1 MPLYKFGPDEVLYN
15 QIKAHPSSSFFI
27 YNGKIYYNERAT
39 EPGAN
44 VSNVG
49 GIPTGHANLYEMNV
63 DRVAAD
69 TGRVIGAS
77 SSVGTQ
83 NTLDT
88 GLIYPFV
95 YKGYD
100 KVAFKTIKRRNF
112 VNDYVNGDVI
122 TGSYQMSASIFRSF
136 YDSSDGFF
144 GSNHTGSA
152 LKNSLDYAARLGQH
166 YIFASGATDI
176 VNLVDIPS
184 VFYGSEIKKGS
195 VVLDLYITGTLTA
208 RLRDKYYNGA
218 LIQESGT
225 YASDDDGKVAGVV
238 LYNEGLILL
247 TGSWSLHVTVQLE
260 DTNFDGTIGTTS
272 SIGWRHFA
280 IGANSAY
287 NSTTSNASGSYSLK
301 FAGTHKVPTLTMFA
315 NANRGE
321 LNFTN
326 NPTYIEYGQTEYNP
340 SFGSNLYKEHPLTI
354 KNIHSS
360 SYSDPT
366 GSLKK
371 TTYITKIGIYDEDK
385 KLIGIASV
393 AKPVKKL
400 EDRDLTFK
408 LKLDM

>member
-1 MPLYKFGPDEVLYN
+1 MPLYKFGAGDVFYN
-15 QIKAHPSSSFFI
+15 QIKAHPSSSFFV
-27 YNGKIYYNERAT
+27 YNGKIYYNDKAT

-49 GIPTGHANLYEMNV
+49 GVPTGHVSLYEMNV
-63 DRVAAD
+63 DRVAAS
-69 TGRVIGAS
+69 TGRVIGGS
-77 SSVGTQ
+77 SSISGENVD
-83 NTLDT
+83 DT

-95 YKGYD
+95 YKGFD

-112 VNDYVNGDVI
+112 VHDYSNGDVI
-122 TGSYQMSASIFRSF
+122 TGSYQMSASIVRSF
-136 YDSSDGFF
+136 YDSGDGFF
-144 GSNHTGSA
+144 GSNLTGSA
-152 LKNSLDYAARLGQH
+152 IKNSLDYAARLGQH
-166 YIFASGATDI
+166 YIFASGATDV
-176 VNLVDIPS
+176 VNLIDIPS
-184 VFYGSEIKKGS
+184 IFYGSEIKKGS
-195 VVLDLYITGTLTA
+195 VVLDLYITGTLAA
-208 RLRDKYYNGA
+208 RLTDKYYNGA
-218 LIQESGT
+218 LVQESGT
-225 YASDDDGKVAGVV
+225 YASANDDQIAGVV

-247 TGSWSLHVTVQLE
+247 TGSWALDATLQLE
-260 DTNFDGTIGTTS
+260 DRNYLGTDIVS
-272 SIGWRHFA
+272 NISWKHFA
-280 IGANSAY
+280 LGANSFYSASVS
-287 NSTTSNASGSYSLK
+287 NSSASYSLN
-301 FAGTHKVPTLTMFA
+301 FAGTHKIPTVTMLA

-326 NPTYIEYGQTEYNP
+326 NPTYIEYGQIPYHPTT
-340 SFGSNLYKEHPLTI
+340 GSNFYKEHPLNI

-360 SYSDPT
+360 SYTDPT